1 MARYLKG
8 NQHDCD
14 NIEIAYK
21 KRSQQEKHQIPLEN
35 FSQMMKNSLIP
46 VKEQYEKINNMDK
59 RTNVTKSKEEA
70 QEAMWRA
77 EASPNR

>member
-8 NQHDCD
+8 NQHESDQ
-14 NIEIAYK
+14 IEISLK
-21 KRSQQEKHQIPLEN
+21 KRHEEKHTIPLEN
-35 FSQMMKNSLIP
+35 FSQMMKDGLIL

-59 RTNVTKSKEEA
+59 RTNVTKSKKEA

>member
-8 NQHDCD
+8 NQHDSD
-14 NIEIAYK
+14 QIEISFK
-21 KRSQQEKHQIPLEN
+21 KRQVEPLEN
-35 FSQMMKNSLIP
+35 FSQVMKDGLIP
-46 VKEQYEKINNMDK
+46 VKEQYEKINNIDK

>member
-8 NQHDCD
+8 NQHDSD
-14 NIEIAYK
+14 QIEVSLK
-21 KRSQQEKHQIPLEN
+21 KRQEEKHQIPLEN
-35 FSQMMKNSLIP
+35 FSQIMKDGSIL

>member
-8 NQHDCD
+8 NQHDSD
-14 NIEIAYK
+14 QIEISLK
-21 KRSQQEKHQIPLEN
+21 KRQEEKHQIPLEN
-35 FSQMMKNSLIP
+35 FSQMMKDGLIL